1 MTGQKTVPS
10 EKGIMLIL
18 KSASPRRKQALESLG
33 LAFTVQ
39 PSSVSEEFLQGE
51 KPLDYLKRVTLDKL
65 ESPSGSDVLISCDT
79 IVVFE
84 NRLFPKPESFDQA
97 MEFLLALDGRE
108 HSVFT
113 GLAVYTR
120 QETYYEFDETKV
132 LFKKWTD
139 EDRRNYV
146 SSAKPFDKAG
156 AYGIQDVGSPA
167 GSFQGSYWNVVGFP
181 MRKFLL
187 YLPVWKE
194 FLH

>member
-1 MTGQKTVPS
+1 MPP

-33 LAFTVQ
+33 LTFSVR

-51 KPLDYLKRVTLDKL
+51 RPLDYLKRVTLDKL
-65 ESPSGSDVLISCDT
+65 ESPAGTDTLISCDT
-79 IVVFE
+79 IVVLE
-84 NRLFPKPESFDQA
+84 NRLFPKPESPEQA
-97 MEFLLALDGRE
+97 MEFLQALSGKE

-113 GLAVYTR
+113 GLAIYSPKKTV
-120 QETYYEFDETKV
+120 YEFDETKV
-132 LFKKWTD
+132 LFRNWTD
-139 EDRRNYV
+139 DDRRNYV

-167 GSFQGSYWNVVGFP
+167 ESFEGSYWNVVGFP

-187 YLPVWKE
+187 FLPIWKE
-194 FLH
+194 FLR

>member
-1 MTGQKTVPS
+1 
-10 EKGIMLIL
+10 MLIL

-33 LAFTVQ
+33 LDFSVK
-39 PSSVSEEFLQGE
+39 PSSVSEELLQDE
-51 KPLDYLKRVTLDKL
+51 MPLDYLKRVTLNKL
-65 ESPSGSDVLISCDT
+65 ELPSGTDVLISCDT
-79 IVVFE
+79 IVVLE

-97 MEFLLALDGRE
+97 VEFLQALGGRE

-113 GLAVYTR
+113 GLAIYTPK
-120 QETYYEFDETKV
+120 ETVYEFDETRV

-139 EDRRNYV
+139 LDRRNYV

-167 GSFQGSYWNVVGFP
+167 ESFQGSYWNVVGFP

-187 YLPVWKE
+187 FLPIWKE
-194 FLH
+194 FLR